1 MRHRG
6 FTLIELL
13 VVMVII
19 ALLIGLL
26 LPALSRAKEEAR
38 KTQCRSNLRQIGL
51 GQAMYANDNGGR
63 MTVIGG
69 GNWIQTAASAGGTAR
84 ERRASDWPAIQDGN
98 ATIFGTAYPGRY
110 WGENHMT
117 VQQPQYWLAS
127 TARPS
132 RAVGLGLLWA
142 GGYLTNKG
150 AQILYCPSNNSDN
163 RVMEEKYDKK
173 IQYDAD
179 EPFWTS
185 NGNIMRADND
195 GIGDTKGSGA
205 GPSCTTTGLSGDLTG
220 GYCNVLTNYSFR
232 WSEVF
237 ADYNQGANAGYRAH
251 PFAIKKEEFGKG
263 GLWADNIEIW
273 GYTNVTWWG
282 ATPPASDLAG
292 LIAWIEAD
300 NSRMQH
306 NRKAM
311 NHDHSYNV
319 LFSDGA
325 VKTFV
330 DGSHQ
335 LWKETLLLY
344 KACGGIYTTFNTA
357 LYVNKRWGPDPQLF
371 TGYLDTAYAA
381 D

>member
-1 MRHRG
+1 
-6 FTLIELL
+6 
-13 VVMVII
+13 MVII
-19 ALLIGLL
+19 ALLVGLL
-26 LPALSRAKEEAR
+26 LPALARAKEEAR

-51 GQAMYANDNGGR
+51 AMEMYANDNGGYTP
-63 MTVIGG
+63 MLAGMHWLNNDDAYITD
-69 GNWIQTAASAGGTAR
+69 GGTHTPWPWDLRIYAGPFTPLYFGSFDNHLDISYNTVMTGR
-84 ERRASDWPAIQDGN
+84 PQWWNAS
-98 ATIFGTAYPGRY
+98 
-110 WGENHMT
+110 E
-117 VQQPQYWLAS
+117 
-127 TARPS
+127 ARP
-132 RAVGLGLLWA
+132 AMPIGLGLLWS